1 VSHVEPSIPHAG
13 GNDDKERT
21 SRREGSVAVQ
31 ERPKTKQP
39 KMWKVLLHN
48 DDYTSMEFVVYLLQ
62 EVFHRDLSEATS
74 IMLHVHQTGI
84 GVAGVYT
91 REIAETKARKVVDVA
106 RRSEFPLQCTTEEV

>member
-1 VSHVEPSIPHAG
+1 MG
-13 GNDDKERT
+13 GKDDEDRT
-21 SRREGSVAVQ
+21 TRRDGSVAVK

-62 EVFHRDLSEATS
+62 EIFHRDIAEATT
-74 IMLHVHQTGI
+74 IMLHVHETGI

-91 REIAETKARKVVDVA
+91 REIAETKARKTVDLA
-106 RRSEFPLQCTTEEV
+106 RRSELPLQCTTEEV